1 MAGPDTAPL
10 FRRAVIAGVGL
21 IGGSLALAGKRA
33 GMFGRV
39 IGVGRGR
46 VNLEEALRLGLVD
59 EITQDMAE
67 AAKGADFVF
76 AAAPVESIAQVIL
89 AAAPHVAPD
98 CVMTDGGSVKA
109 KIVAYMEEKLPSSVR
124 FVGGHP
130 IAGKETS
137 GAAAA
142 GADLFKGRYTILTP
156 TERTNPEALALVR
169 ALWRSVGAEVETM
182 TPAEH
187 DHALAFISHLP
198 HVAAFAL
205 VDSVMKAENADTLRR
220 YVAGGF
226 KDTTRIA
233 ASDPVMWRDIFTMNR
248 DEVLKA
254 ISEYEASLARLKCA
268 IDTRDAGGLHA
279 MLENIARARR
289 EIDG

>member
-1 MAGPDTAPL
+1 MAGPDGAPL

-33 GMFGRV
+33 GMFGHV
-39 IGVGRGR
+39 VGVGRGR
-46 VNLEEALRLGLVD
+46 GNLEVALRLGLVD
-59 EITQDMAE
+59 EITQDLAG
-67 AAKGADFVF
+67 AATDADFVF
-76 AAAPVESIAQVIL
+76 AAAPVESIVPLLL
-89 AAAPHVAPD
+89 AAAPHVAAG

-109 KIVAYMEEKLPSSVR
+109 KIVEELEAKLPSSVR

-137 GAAAA
+137 GAAS
-142 GADLFKGRYTILTP
+142 ADPELFKGRYTILTP
-156 TERTNPEALALVR
+156 TAKTNPEALALTR
-169 ALWRSVGAEVETM
+169 ALWRAVGAEVETM
-182 TPAEH
+182 TPEEH

-268 IDTRDAGGLHA
+268 IDTRDAEGLQA
-279 MLENIARARR
+279 MLKKIANARR